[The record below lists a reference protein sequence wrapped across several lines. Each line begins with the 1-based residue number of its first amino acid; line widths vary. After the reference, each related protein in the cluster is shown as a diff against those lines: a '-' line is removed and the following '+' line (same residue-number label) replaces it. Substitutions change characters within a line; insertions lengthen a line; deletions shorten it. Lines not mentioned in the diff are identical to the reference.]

1 MAILV
6 LLGLRSGTDTM
17 HSGKTTTGALGKGT
31 SRPGLPVAPL
41 TACVAFALLLFGHAP
56 ALCAQT
62 FLPESAAPIATT
74 STPRTLGGLA
84 ANDIIAKMTEKN
96 RQRNQRLQN
105 YSALRHYEIV
115 NATGQV
121 SAQALVRVNYSAPGN
136 KTFEKINED
145 GSWIAR
151 RMVFD
156 RVLQSEEA
164 TSSGQEFRESA
175 ITAENYTFTA
185 VGEADLGNN
194 HCYVIEVQPK
204 RADKYLFAGEVW
216 IDSSDFAIVKIS
228 GRPAGKMSMWI
239 NRATFIREY
248 QRIDGFWLPY
258 RDETTVDLKMHG
270 TKLFRIEHLQYV
282 INSKNNAASTATAL
296 PQHN

>member
-6 LLGLRSGTDTM
+6 LLSLESGTETM
-17 HSGKTTTGALGKGT
+17 HLGNTTGALGKRTG
-31 SRPGLPVAPL
+31 RPGVPAVPL
-41 TACVAFALLLFGHAP
+41 AYLLVFSFLLLVHVP
-56 ALCAQT
+56 VLRAQS
-62 FLPESAAPIATT
+62 FLPKAAPIAAT
-74 STPRTLGGLA
+74 SAPSTLGGLA
-84 ANDIIAKMTEKN
+84 ANDIIAKVTERN
-96 RQRNQRLQN
+96 RLRNQHLQN

-115 NATGQV
+115 NAGGQV
-121 SAQALVRVNYSAPGN
+121 SAQALVRVIYSAPGN
-136 KTFEKINED
+136 KTFEKITED

-151 RMVFD
+151 RLVFD

-185 VGEADLGNN
+185 VGEADLGSN

-204 RADKYLFAGEVW
+204 RVDKYLFAGEVW
-216 IDSSDFAIVKIS
+216 IDSRDFAIVKIS

-239 NRATFIREY
+239 SSATFVREY

-270 TKLFRIEHLQYV
+270 TKLFRIEHQQYV